1 MAAVMLLHRQNYSPG
16 KRDDDVRDTFAA
28 ARVGLRAPARAHTE
42 QWHAVKNENN
52 LAY

>member
-1 MAAVMLLHRQNYSPG
+1 MTAVMLLHRRNYSPG

-28 ARVGLRAPARAHTE
+28 AHMGLHAHTGGR
-42 QWHAVKNENN
+42 AVARGKKNENN